1 MRRLIRRSGLT
12 WVGLGLILL
21 WLLVAGLLPFVA
33 GVLVARGQALEDE
46 QTAAPMVDRLE
57 RSERYTPAARGAR
70 PALET
75 LVAEH
80 FPPEAV
86 PAALRVLAC
95 ESRGDPD
102 ATGAAGEIGLFQLHP
117 LWRGL
122 AERLYW
128 PGVSLY
134 SAEVNVAVAAAIWR
148 SRGWD
153 PWACKP

>member
-46 QTAAPMVDRLE
+46 QTAAPMVDR
-57 RSERYTPAARGAR
+57 YTPAARGAR
-70 PALET
+70 PALEL

-134 SAEVNVAVAAAIWR
+134 TAEVNVAVAAAIYAR
-148 SRGWD
+148 SGWA
-153 PWACKP
+153 PWSCRP